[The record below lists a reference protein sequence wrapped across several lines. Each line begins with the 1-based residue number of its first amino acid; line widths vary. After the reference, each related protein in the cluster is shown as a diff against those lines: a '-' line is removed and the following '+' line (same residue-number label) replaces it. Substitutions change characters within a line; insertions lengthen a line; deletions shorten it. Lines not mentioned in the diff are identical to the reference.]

1 METALAVPSKLDER
15 ASALTERATAI
26 QVTDQET
33 HDEAAE
39 LYVRL
44 GDLSKE
50 IDSIH
55 DPAIE
60 AAHRSHKAA
69 IEAKKKLADPVDQ
82 ARRIIKPKV
91 CAWEQEQIRIQQERQ
106 REAERIARQA
116 EEEARLALAVE
127 AEQKGA
133 EPETVKEIL
142 ETSVVTVA
150 PVVAPAF
157 QKTNGFKS
165 RESWSASVFD
175 IKLLCKAIAEGRQPS
190 NLVEGNMT
198 ALNGLARSLKGQMN
212 VPGVKAVKSIV

>member
-1 METALAVPSKLDER
+1 METIALSKLDQQ
-15 ASALTERATAI
+15 ALVLTAQANAI
-26 QVTDQET
+26 QVVDQES
-33 HDEAAE
+33 HDSAAA

-44 GDLSKE
+44 GDLSKD

-60 AAHRSHKAA
+60 AAHASHKAA
-69 IEAKKKLADPVDQ
+69 IAAKNKLADPVKC
-82 ARRIIKPKV
+82 ARALIKPKV
-91 CAWEQEQIRIQQERQ
+91 CQWEEDQKRIQAERQ
-106 REAERIARQA
+106 RAAEEAARKI

-133 EPETVKEIL
+133 DPETVKEIL
-142 ETSVVTVA
+142 ATTMLTVA

-165 RESWSASVFD
+165 RKNYTARVVN

-198 ALNGLARSLKGQMN
+198 ALNGLARSLKSQLN
-212 VPGVKAVKSIV
+212 IPGVEVIESIV

>member
-1 METALAVPSKLDER
+1 METVALSKIEEKS
-15 ASALTERATAI
+15 SALVAKANAI
-26 QVTDQET
+26 QVKDQDT

-44 GDLSKE
+44 GDLTKE

-55 DPAIE
+55 DPAIA
-60 AAHRSHKAA
+60 AAHASHKAA
-69 IEAKKKLADPVDQ
+69 IEAKNKLADPVRC
-82 ARRIIKPKV
+82 ARAIIKPKV
-91 CAWEQEQIRIQQERQ
+91 TAWEQDQLRIQQERQ
-106 REAERIARQA
+106 RLAEEAARKI

-142 ETSVVTVA
+142 ETPVVTVT

-165 RESWSASVFD
+165 RESWSAEVYD
-175 IKLLCKAIAEGRQPS
+175 IRPLCKGIAEGRYPTS
-190 NLVEGNMT
+190 YVMGNMPV
-198 ALNGLARSLKGQMN
+198 LNGMARSLKSQLKID
-212 VPGVKAVKSIV
+212 GVKANKSIV